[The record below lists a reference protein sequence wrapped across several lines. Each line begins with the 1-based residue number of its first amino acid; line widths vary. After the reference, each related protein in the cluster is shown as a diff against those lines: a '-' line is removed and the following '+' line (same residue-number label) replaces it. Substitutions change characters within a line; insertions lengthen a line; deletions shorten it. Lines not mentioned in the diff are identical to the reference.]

1 MNEKELIERVVSVNL
16 IPRKSKAGND
26 YQAFVVK
33 FDDGY
38 EFVQPVFGDKAY
50 LLNKY
55 ASEL

>member
-1 MNEKELIERVVSVNL
+1 MNEKSLIERVVSVKL

-26 YQAFVVK
+26 YEAFVVT

-38 EFVQPVFGDKAY
+38 EFTQPVFGDKAY

-55 ASEL
+55 AD